1 LMTFKNFGMS
11 LNTPAGTRGLAQGVG
26 PMGSEL
32 GPGKECPRCHLPI
45 DFLERRK
52 TRTGQVYYIAWHYIR
67 GPDGTRKVK
76 KCYLGPRTY
85 RHGQVTHEPMGVELH
100 GMVVDLG
107 DTSRYADYL
116 MNMAKNL
123 QDKMEHHALP
133 SIHARAI
140 VKAIEELA
148 GLIEPM
154 RQYIEEKAREEEELA
169 KARAEGG
176 GHDTQA

>member
-1 LMTFKNFGMS
+1 MTFKNFGMS